1 MDTIDIINMVLVII
15 SIIISLVA
23 ILLPLRKISKLTS
36 RLVDFQFDQTSQKII
51 LTYLIGNTGNVEWYL
66 KEVLLMVYSDS
77 AKKTTKLHI
86 QTDNIPRII
95 EPNRVNLVSLSSQ
108 EIQFT
113 TAEFG
118 SELARRSG
126 INQDFQIYV
135 QFDLLNPNGSSIIY
149 RAAIKGL
156 LKDKDRTGAYWQTV
170 DLSKIDEL
178 SSDYHLVLKK

>member
-1 MDTIDIINMVLVII
+1 MDTIDIINTALVII
-15 SIIISLVA
+15 SIIISVVA

-36 RLVDFQFDQTSQKII
+36 RLVDFQYDRTSQKII

-66 KEVLLMVYSDS
+66 KEVLLLVYSDS

-86 QTDNIPRII
+86 ETDNIPRII

-118 SELARRSG
+118 SELARISG
-126 INQDFQIYV
+126 INQDFQIHV
-135 QFDLLNPNGSSIIY
+135 QFNLLNPNGSSIIY

-156 LKDKDRTGAYWQTV
+156 LKDKDRTGAYWETV
-170 DLSKIDEL
+170 DLNKIDEL
-178 SSDYHLVLKK
+178 SDYHLIIKK